1 MTNVRQKIKPL
12 RDALVSDTVQRTDG
26 IDLRTRDLART
37 RRLYWPAL
45 FVQLFISILVNSKK
59 NYLPKKSILIVIVGY
74 LSGINCRQRH
84 AELT

>member
-1 MTNVRQKIKPL
+1 MHWCLTRCSEQMELI
-12 RDALVSDTVQRTDG
+12 REQ
-26 IDLRTRDLART
+26 RDLART
-37 RRLYWPAL
+37 SGLYWPAL

>member
-1 MTNVRQKIKPL
+1 MHWCLTRCSEQMELI
-12 RDALVSDTVQRTDG
+12 REQ
-26 IDLRTRDLART
+26 RDLART
-37 RRLYWPAL
+37 SRLYWPAL

-74 LSGINCRQRH
+74 FSGINCRQRH